1 MWKRLL
7 KLGQGPRPDL
17 EERRLHDEQA
27 DAKDDGAPPQ
37 QTSARPV
44 FEKGIRQVRG
54 EAKARAQKGAAE
66 QNKAAQSSDDR
77 PQLELEAKDKL
88 AIILALLQIF
98 LPVALAALG
107 ILAAII
113 WLLGKFWLR
122 IY

>member
-17 EERRLHDEQA
+17 EERRLHNEQA
-27 DAKDDGAPPQ
+27 DAKEDGALPQ

-44 FEKGIRQVRG
+44 FEKGIRQVRR
-54 EAKARAQKGAAE
+54 EAKARARAEAAQENKDAKGAE
-66 QNKAAQSSDDR
+66 GR
-77 PQLELEAKDKL
+77 LELEAKDKL
-88 AIILALLQIF
+88 AIILALLQIV